1 MSRIRIT
8 VHGLVQGVGFRYHT
22 CQTALAL
29 GLTGYVRNLADGTVE
44 IVADGADE
52 ELQQLITWA
61 EQGPPTAR
69 VDRIERQELMTVNS
83 FDTFTVE
90 F

>member
-22 CQTALAL
+22 CQQALAL
-29 GLTGYVRNLADGTVE
+29 GLTGYVKNLPDSTVE
-44 IVADGADE
+44 IVADGTDE
-52 ELQQLITWA
+52 QLQQLINWA
-61 EQGPPTAR
+61 EHGPSTAQ
-69 VDRIERQELMTVNS
+69 VDYTETQELMAINS

>member
-1 MSRIRIT
+1 MARIRLK

-22 CQTALAL
+22 CQAALAI
-29 GLTGYVRNLADGTVE
+29 GVTGYVKNRPDRTVE
-44 IVADGADE
+44 IVADGSPNQ
-52 ELQQLITWA
+52 LQQLIAWA
-61 EQGPPTAR
+61 EHGPPTASVER
-69 VDRIERQELMTVNS
+69 VEREELLAVNS

>member
-1 MSRIRIT
+1 MARIRLK

-22 CQTALAL
+22 CQAALAI
-29 GLTGYVRNLADGTVE
+29 GVTGYVKNRPDRTVE
-44 IVADGADE
+44 IVADGSPSQ
-52 ELQQLITWA
+52 LQQLIAWA
-61 EQGPPTAR
+61 EHGPPTASVER
-69 VDRIERQELMTVNS
+69 VEREELLAVNS